1 MRHKSDEDLQAIIK
15 YKQTQQSIGISSHTF
30 TVIIRAVLI
39 EYVVLAMA
47 NKKFLICAALATGL
61 LLTACVKKEEPKNE
75 EQQEQATTQ
84 TQPQPEPEKIQE
96 FESLE
101 SVDKQEAPAPAV
113 ETTREETANT
123 TTEIRREI
131 RPAQTETPAATETPR
146 TEQPK
151 PAKTEQPKAEQPV
164 KAEAKPAKTEQPVK
178 TESKPAKVEQPKA
191 EQTAKAPKSSTPAQS
206 EDDAVAA
213 AIAAATP
220 ALNN

>member
-1 MRHKSDEDLQAIIK
+1 
-15 YKQTQQSIGISSHTF
+15 
-30 TVIIRAVLI
+30 
-39 EYVVLAMA
+39 MA
-47 NKKFLICAALATGL
+47 NKKLLICAALATGL

-75 EQQEQATTQ
+75 EQQEQATTETQ

-101 SVDKQEAPAPAV
+101 SVDKQEAPAAAV

-164 KAEAKPAKTEQPVK
+164 KTEP
-178 TESKPAKVEQPKA
+178 KPAKVEQPKA
-191 EQTAKAPKSSTPAQS
+191 EPTTKSSTPAQS

>member
-1 MRHKSDEDLQAIIK
+1 
-15 YKQTQQSIGISSHTF
+15 
-30 TVIIRAVLI
+30 
-39 EYVVLAMA
+39 MA
-47 NKKFLICAALATGL
+47 NKKLLICAALATGL

-75 EQQEQATTQ
+75 EQQEQSTTE

-131 RPAQTETPAATETPR
+131 HPAQTETPAATETPR

-164 KAEAKPAKTEQPVK
+164 KAEP
-178 TESKPAKVEQPKA
+178 KPAKVEQPKA

>member
-1 MRHKSDEDLQAIIK
+1 
-15 YKQTQQSIGISSHTF
+15 
-30 TVIIRAVLI
+30 
-39 EYVVLAMA
+39 MA
-47 NKKFLICAALATGL
+47 NKKLLICAALATGL

-75 EQQEQATTQ
+75 EQPEQTTTEAQ
-84 TQPQPEPEKIQE
+84 PQPQPEPEKIQE

-123 TTEIRREI
+123 TTEIRRET
-131 RPAQTETPAATETPR
+131 RPVQRETPATTSETPR

-151 PAKTEQPKAEQPV
+151 PAKTEQPKAEPKPVKVEQP
-164 KAEAKPAKTEQPVK
+164 KAEAKPAKT
-178 TESKPAKVEQPKA
+178 EQPKA

>member
-1 MRHKSDEDLQAIIK
+1 
-15 YKQTQQSIGISSHTF
+15 
-30 TVIIRAVLI
+30 
-39 EYVVLAMA
+39 MA
-47 NKKFLICAALATGL
+47 NKKLLICAALATGL

-75 EQQEQATTQ
+75 EQQEQSTTETQ

-131 RPAQTETPAATETPR
+131 HPAQTETPAATETPR

-151 PAKTEQPKAEQPV
+151 PAKTEQPKAEP
-164 KAEAKPAKTEQPVK
+164 
-178 TESKPAKVEQPKA
+178 KPAKVEQPKA

>member
-1 MRHKSDEDLQAIIK
+1 MSHKSDEDLQAIIK
-15 YKQTQQSIGISSHTF
+15 YKQTQQSMGISSLTF
-30 TVIIRAVLI
+30 TVIIAAVLI
-39 EYVVLAMA
+39 QYVVLAMA
-47 NKKFLICAALATGL
+47 NKKLLICAALATGL

-75 EQQEQATTQ
+75 EQQDQTTTETQ

-101 SVDKQEAPAPAV
+101 SVDKQEAPAAAV
-113 ETTREETANT
+113 ETTREQTENT

-151 PAKTEQPKAEQPV
+151 PAKTEQPKAEQSV
-164 KAEAKPAKTEQPVK
+164 KAEP
-178 TESKPAKVEQPKA
+178 KPAKVEQPKA
-191 EQTAKAPKSSTPAQS
+191 EPTAKAPKSSTPAQS